1 MAEHTSTTM
10 DGLRKEVYG
19 DKLEDLV
26 PSETSVCKSIKFVAR
41 EQLLG
46 NNYNQPV
53 RLTRSHGWTVNTGGT
68 AYALNAAEPCITQ
81 NAQVTG
87 ISFTVRESIANDMIT
102 FLGKGS
108 RGDQRRSFVSATS
121 HIHESMSEISMFI
134 REIAILWGGHDVGV
148 TSGQYDDSG
157 TTQTFTF
164 TAATFIP
171 ALWSGLENGYVDVWD
186 TAETTQ
192 RNPTGTMKVTAV
204 DIENRRVTFLGTEAE
219 MDAIISTDVFFLR
232 GFKGLSLIGLYDI
245 FTNTGTMHG
254 VAGGTYSLWKGN
266 THPAGSAAL
275 TFGTILQAMNRI
287 ANRGFRGKLDCYV
300 SSASWNDCNN
310 SLAALRRYGEKAGG
324 KVEAGATGIEY
335 HTHSG
340 SVVLHHHL
348 LMAPSMAALI
358 PSAKCKRIGSTDVT
372 FKLPGLAKDA
382 FFAPLADNA
391 GVQMRAM
398 FNQAAFCPYPGHG
411 CWITGLENSDQ

>member
-19 DKLEDLV
+19 DKLEDAV

-41 EQLLG
+41 NQLLG
-46 NNYNQPV
+46 NNYNVPV

-68 AYALNAAEPCITQ
+68 AYALNAAEPCVTQ
-81 NAQVTG
+81 NAQVQG
-87 ISFTVRESIANDMIT
+87 ISFTVRESIANDMLAW
-102 FLGKGS
+102 LGKGS
-108 RGDQRRSFVSATS
+108 RGDQKRSFVSATS
-121 HIHESMSEISMFI
+121 YIHESMSEIAMFI
-134 REIAILWGGHDVGV
+134 REIAVLYGSANIGI
-148 TSGQYDDSG
+148 TSGQQADNG
-157 TTQTFTF
+157 TSQTFTF

-171 ALWSGLENGYVDVWD
+171 ALWSGLENGYVDCWD
-186 TAETTQ
+186 TTEATQ

-219 MDAIISTDVFFLR
+219 MDAIVDTDRFFLR
-232 GFKGLSLIGLYDI
+232 GFLGLSLVGLYDL
-245 FTNTGTMHG
+245 FTNSTTLFG
-254 VAGGTYSLWKGN
+254 VNGATYSLFKGN
-266 THPAGSAAL
+266 THAAGSAQL
-275 TFGTILQAMNRI
+275 TFATILQAMNRI
-287 ANRGFRGKLDCYV
+287 ANRGFRGKLDCYI
-300 SSASWNDCNN
+300 SSASWNDANN

-324 KVEAGATGIEY
+324 KVEQGATGIEY

-340 SVVLHHHL
+340 TVVLHHHL
-348 LMAPSMAALI
+348 LMQPSMAALI
-358 PSAKCKRIGSTDVT
+358 PSDKCKRVGSTDVT

-398 FNQAAFCPYPGHG
+398 FNQAVFSAYPAHG
-411 CWITGLENSDQ
+411 CWITGLVNSDQ